1 MHVFNRVLTV
11 VAAVA
16 VFGSGVFATQAIA
29 STTSNPDGVATHQTL
44 TGAYQQLIQKQT
56 EPLK

>member
-1 MHVFNRVLTV
+1 MHVFNRVLAV

-16 VFGSGVFATQAIA
+16 VFGSGVFATQAVA
-29 STTSNPDGVATHQTL
+29 STTNSDAATQQSLSQSYT
-44 TGAYQQLIQKQT
+44 QLIQKQT